1 MNTTA
6 QLTMAIAIT
15 LGTIAAFQSAKIE
28 QELLASIIAFGSMR
42 LVQPLFNYMESL
54 IGRSSKMGNII
65 CFIFFLLVTI
75 GMQAI
80 IAVSLYQPYQNP
92 EVSKLMQLAA
102 YDGALIVE
110 LGVWDT
116 IMMPILMSLI
126 GTCAC
131 GKKFFTAL
139 TLRVPPCGK

>member
-65 CFIFFLLVTI
+65 CFIFFLLVTL

-80 IAVSLYQPYQNP
+80 IAVSVYQPYQNT
-92 EVSKLMQLAA
+92 K
-102 YDGALIVE
+102 IVKVMLESAKCIVFGE
-110 LGVWDT
+110 LVLWDT
-116 IMMPILMSLI
+116 ILMPIVMGVI
-126 GTCAC
+126 GMCSC
-131 GKKFFTAL
+131 GTKFFTAL
-139 TLRVPPCGK
+139 TLRVPPCGGK